1 MTSPHAP
8 AGHPPK
14 VVYRRVAL
22 AVSAFD
28 HIKAWQRWIE
38 QQEGRRLSNG
48 ELIDRLVL
56 SVPLPSLSGR

>member
-1 MTSPHAP
+1 MKSHKAIPVCSS
-8 AGHPPK
+8 K

-28 HIKAWQRWIE
+28 HIKGWQRWIE

-56 SVPLPSLSGR
+56 SVPLPSFTES